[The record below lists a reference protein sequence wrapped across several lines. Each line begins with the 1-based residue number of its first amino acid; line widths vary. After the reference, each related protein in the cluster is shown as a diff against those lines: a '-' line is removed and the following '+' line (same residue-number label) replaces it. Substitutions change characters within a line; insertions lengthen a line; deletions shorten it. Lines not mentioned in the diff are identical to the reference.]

1 MSTISLKQPEKTA
14 DDAQCRTEEEKA
26 LSALSASRR
35 PAGKLD
41 LKVELFTESRCTVTP
56 TPPAPQ

>member
-1 MSTISLKQPEKTA
+1 MSTISLKQPEKTV
-14 DDAQCRTEEEKA
+14 DDAQCRTEEEKALSA

-41 LKVELFTESRCTVTP
+41 LKVELCLPRAAVL
-56 TPPAPQ
+56 